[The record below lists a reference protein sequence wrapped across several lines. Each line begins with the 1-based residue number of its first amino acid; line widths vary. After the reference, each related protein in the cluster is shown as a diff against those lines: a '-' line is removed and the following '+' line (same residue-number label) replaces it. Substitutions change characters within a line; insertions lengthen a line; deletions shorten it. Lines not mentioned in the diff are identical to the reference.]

1 MKQISITWLFI
12 FGAVAMAQG
21 QNHAEEFEALI
32 NQYVQRCEN
41 GPPTIMPFAN
51 RKGYLVETSD
61 STWVNYPQGRVYKM
75 RQEDLGQE
83 QAYKFNIGYHVSDS
97 LYLVHSGGGV
107 VYLHDGRTLQRVDDS
122 FYHHNQYGSV
132 SFAYQGDLFLF
143 GGSGLFTRKDILT
156 RYDRQAREWL
166 LQKTDGQKPDFSM
179 SMAGIVL
186 GDYFYIIG
194 EPFIDARQYDL
205 QLSREI
211 AKRFTIYR
219 LNLKTW
225 HWDLLGSVDPEL
237 SHDLYSIKL
246 TAVDPEKGLLYV
258 NSPRGFIT
266 LDFLRNKAVRYDNA
280 YPMLGSKVFLGMD
293 PESLMF
299 MYCDSRQFIKSFTI
313 TQQEL
318 EARKVSSS
326 ILYQAN
332 LDVYYST
339 LLEVIGVLFLVALIL
354 IVINELKFEK
364 RIVIRLKGGAILFRS
379 RNIRVFSPEE
389 KELLMQLATSE
400 ALSFSD
406 LEDIV
411 SFPKDSQSV
420 RVKKRDRHLRVLN
433 EKIATIFNHDSAN
446 RPDYF
451 TVQNS
456 YDDKRSRLLGLNSEY
471 FKIM

>member
-12 FGAVAMAQG
+12 IGAVAMAQG

-61 STWVNYPQGRVYKM
+61 STWVDYPQGRVYKM
-75 RQEDLGQE
+75 RQEDLGKE
-83 QAYKFNIGYHVSDS
+83 QAYQFNIGYHVSDS

-107 VYLHDGRTLQRVDDS
+107 VYLHDGRALQRVDES
-122 FYHHNQYGSV
+122 FYHHNQYNAA
-132 SFAYQGDLFLF
+132 SFAYQGD
-143 GGSGLFTRKDILT
+143 
-156 RYDRQAREWL
+156 
-166 LQKTDGQKPDFSM
+166 
-179 SMAGIVL
+179 
-186 GDYFYIIG
+186 
-194 EPFIDARQYDL
+194 
-205 QLSREI
+205 
-211 AKRFTIYR
+211 
-219 LNLKTW
+219 
-225 HWDLLGSVDPEL
+225 
-237 SHDLYSIKL
+237 
-246 TAVDPEKGLLYV
+246 
-258 NSPRGFIT
+258 
-266 LDFLRNKAVRYDNA
+266 
-280 YPMLGSKVFLGMD
+280 
-293 PESLMF
+293 
-299 MYCDSRQFIKSFTI
+299 
-313 TQQEL
+313 
-318 EARKVSSS
+318 
-326 ILYQAN
+326 
-332 LDVYYST
+332 
-339 LLEVIGVLFLVALIL
+339 LFLVALIL

-364 RIVIRLKGGAILFRS
+364 RIVIRLKGGTILFRS

-456 YDDKRSRLLGLNSEY
+456 SDDKRSRLLGLNSEY